1 MKKTLL
7 LITVLL
13 NLNLYA
19 QEHFIFSP
27 ISSINGL
34 SDDRVRSIS
43 QLPDGRMIFVTEGL
57 VNIYDGSTFRYMH
70 YNESEAYTLN
80 KNFMAHRAYIDNED
94 RLWLKNRSKLLL
106 FDIKTELFISNVDS
120 VFALHG
126 VVDQIENFFIDPE
139 NNTWYITK
147 NDQLLFRYSKS
158 KTTTTFMNSVSNIA
172 GSNKQLID
180 VFKQGNFVFLIYKS
194 AEIICFDFETQKEKH
209 REYLPPNR
217 KGMVSL
223 VSVPFQ
229 QYIYLAQ
236 SHDDYGLIFRYNINT
251 KIVEP
256 VLELDHGFATVTVD
270 QNGNCWVSTI
280 NGLWRID
287 QNLKNKHHI
296 SKIKLSYG
304 KVHKA
309 HLCTQYNDN
318 KGGLW
323 VGSVNR
329 GVFYYHPDRF
339 KFRTYGSGLFKH
351 PSTEDLSVVGFS
363 ENKNFILVGTHNG
376 LYKYD
381 KPTKVIESY
390 PSFPKNTPCFTLLKD
405 KKQRIW
411 VGSNKKI
418 FSIVDENL
426 RSYDLP
432 FIVFYIYESASGDLI
447 LCTDNGIKL
456 FSPNTGKYT
465 QPKIQQEKNI
475 SLTYQLVDYDETS
488 LLGYSAEGM
497 FIYNTQNNQ
506 ISFPDK
512 SSPLLKYNS
521 HYYHCL
527 YTDSR
532 GLIWIGTM
540 DGLNVYDPSND
551 SIINFS
557 DEEGLVNNSIRSIIE
572 DNSGNIWVSTSGGIS
587 LIKLT
592 ENKNFYNFSFRN
604 FNHFDGVIKSEFMP
618 RSVFKTSDNQLL
630 WGGLDG
636 FNEIDLNRFGSSQ
649 YELSVPLFTNIFVSG
664 TKIKLGEM
672 YNGKPIL
679 KQSITST
686 NEINLKHFQNSF
698 GFEFSALNYVNP
710 TQTYYRYKLEGTD
723 ENWQEIKA
731 SDGMGRVNY
740 INLPPKTYRLKIHA
754 ANNNGEWTD
763 QYAEMTINIR
773 PPFWLTWWAKAIYY
787 ILFITSFYLGLSFYL
802 RRNKKKM
809 EKRQKEELEEM
820 KLSFFTNISHELRTP
835 LTLIL
840 TPLYS
845 LLKKSTDE
853 SLKTQLSGIYRNA
866 SELLNMVNQL
876 LDFRKIEGNGETLQL
891 KYCSV
896 NDFFEQIA
904 SPFFELS
911 KEKEIHFITEYLDEN
926 IYSYIDKEK
935 LQKIVNNLLSNAFK
949 FTPKG
954 GCIHFKIQH
963 DPNACSIVMQVV
975 DNGCGI
981 PEADLSQ
988 IFDRFYQAN
997 NHQALQTGSGIGLHI
1012 VKKYVHLHKGTVE
1025 VESQI
1030 NKGCTF
1036 SVKIPSD
1043 LQPKEAYHPKLQDG
1057 DHTLKLLIVEDNL
1070 EFRNFLYHELS
1081 EQYHVIL
1088 ASNGKEGLEKTLQEH
1103 PDLVISD
1110 VMMPEMTGVELC
1122 QILKQDVQ
1130 ISHIPVILLTA
1141 KASEQAQIEG
1151 FEVGVDAYVTKPFN
1165 MDILLLRINNLIEKK
1180 QKRIDE
1186 FKNNIVINTESF
1198 ALTDVDQKFIAKV
1211 ITTFEKNISNPSYS
1225 VDQLSRDML
1234 MDRTG
1239 LYRKLVA
1246 LIGQTPSEFIRLI
1259 RMKRAAQLLE
1269 SGLSV
1274 VEVWERVG
1282 IVNASS
1288 GYFAK
1293 CFQDEFGIKPS
1304 QYKEMKKQET
1314 PSE

>member
-1 MKKTLL
+1 MKKNILL
-7 LITVLL
+7 FTFFLSL
-13 NLNLYA
+13 NVYA

-34 SDDRVRSIS
+34 SDDRVRTIC
-43 QLPDGRMIFVTEGL
+43 QLPDGRMVIVTEGL
-57 VNIYDGSTFRYMH
+57 VNIYDGSTFSYMH
-70 YNESEAYTLN
+70 YNELEAYVVK
-80 KNFMAHRAYIDNED
+80 KNFMAHRAYIDNENH
-94 RLWLKNRSKLLL
+94 LWLKNQSKLML
-106 FDIKTELFISNVDS
+106 FDIRTELFVPNVDS
-120 VFALHG
+120 VFATQGILSR
-126 VVDQIENFFIDPE
+126 VENFFIDSE
-139 NNTWYITK
+139 LNIWYETQNDELILRNGK
-147 NDQLLFRYSKS
+147 NK
-158 KTTTTFMNSVSNIA
+158 KTTTFLTQVSKLG
-172 GSNKQLID
+172 GSNEQLVD
-180 VFKQGNFVFLIYKS
+180 VSKQGDLVFLIYKS
-194 AEIICFDFETQKEKH
+194 GQIICFDFDSRKENYREHIFPIRPGVISLLVAPFEQYLYLTQSYE
-209 REYLPPNR
+209 
-217 KGMVSL
+217 
-223 VSVPFQ
+223 
-229 QYIYLAQ
+229 
-236 SHDDYGLIFRYNINT
+236 DYGLVLRYNINSRVSET
-251 KIVEP
+251 
-256 VLELDHGFATVTVD
+256 VLETNHGLATLTVD
-270 QNGNCWVSTI
+270 QEGNSWVSTVK
-280 NGLWRID
+280 GLWKID
-287 QNLKNKHHI
+287 KNLENKHLI
-296 SKIKLSYG
+296 SQIELSYG
-304 KVHKA
+304 KVHQA
-309 HLCTQYNDN
+309 HLCTQYNDD

-339 KFRTYGSGLFKH
+339 KFRTFGSSLFNH
-351 PSTEDLSVVGFS
+351 PSTVDLSVNGFA
-363 ENKNFILVGTHNG
+363 EEDDYILIGTHNG
-376 LYKYD
+376 LYKYF
-381 KPTKVIESY
+381 KNSKTIEPFSLV
-390 PSFPKNTPCFTLLKD
+390 PENTPCFMLLKD
-405 KKQRIW
+405 SKQRIW
-411 VGSNKKI
+411 VCSNKRVY
-418 FSIVDENL
+418 SIVNNNI
-426 RSYDLP
+426 RNYNLP
-432 FIVFYIYESASGDLI
+432 FIVFYLYEATDGELF
-447 LCTDNGIKL
+447 LCTDKGIWA
-456 FSPNTGKYT
+456 FDPQTGAYKN
-465 QPKIQQEKNI
+465 PKQQLRQTI
-475 SLTYQLVDYDETS
+475 SWTYQLVDYDETS
-488 LLGYSAEGM
+488 LLGYSTEGL
-497 FIYNTQNNQ
+497 FIYNKQCNQ
-506 ISFPDK
+506 LSFPDK
-512 SSPLLKYNS
+512 NSPLLQYNS

-527 YTDSR
+527 FTDSR
-532 GLIWIGTM
+532 GLTWIGTM
-540 DGLNVYDPSND
+540 DGLNVYDHTTNTTTS
-551 SIINFS
+551 FS

-572 DNSGNIWVSTSGGIS
+572 DNAGNIWVSTSGGIS
-587 LIKLT
+587 FIEVSDNDDSFKF
-592 ENKNFYNFSFRN
+592 KFRN
-604 FNHFDGVIKSEFMP
+604 YNYFDGVIKSEFMP
-618 RSVFKTSDNQLL
+618 RSVFKTSDNRIL

-636 FNEIDLNRFGSSQ
+636 FNEIELNRFDSSKQ
-649 YELSVPLFTNIFVSG
+649 ELSIPLFTNILVSG
-664 TKIKLGEM
+664 TKIKLGET
-672 YNGKPIL
+672 YNGNTIL

-686 NEINLKHFQNSF
+686 KEVTLKYFQNSI

-710 TQTYYRYKLEGTD
+710 TQTYYRYKLEGAD

-740 INLPPKTYRLKIHA
+740 INLPSKTYRLKIHA

-763 QYAEMTINIR
+763 QYAEMIINIR

-845 LLKKSTDE
+845 LLKKTGDE
-853 SLKTQLSGIYRNA
+853 ALKTQLSGIYRNA

-876 LDFRKIEGNGETLQL
+876 LDFRKIEGNGESLQL

-896 NDFFEQIA
+896 NDFFEQVA

-911 KEKEIHFITEYLDEN
+911 KEKDIHFTTEYLNEN

-935 LQKIVNNLLSNAFK
+935 LQKIINNLLSNAFK

-954 GCIHFKIQH
+954 GHIDFKIQH
-963 DPNACSIVMQVV
+963 DSNACSIVMQVV

-997 NHQALQTGSGIGLHI
+997 NHQALQTGSGIGLHL

-1043 LQPKEAYHPKLQDG
+1043 LQPNEAYHPKLKDG

-1081 EQYHVIL
+1081 EQYHVLL
-1088 ASNGKEGLEKTLQEH
+1088 ATNGKEGLEITLQEH

-1122 QILKQDVQ
+1122 QTLKQDVQ

-1151 FEVGVDAYVTKPFN
+1151 FEVGADAYVTKPFN

-1180 QKRIDE
+1180 QKRIDD

-1225 VDQLSRDML
+1225 VDQLSKDML
-1234 MDRTG
+1234 MERTG

-1246 LIGQTPSEFIRLI
+1246 LIGQTPREFIRLV

-1282 IVNASS
+1282 IVHASS

-1293 CFQDEFGIKPS
+1293 CFQDEFGITPS